1 MSRIA
6 QKIKLPN
13 YIYKGEYVSTS
24 NKKYYMNTLV
34 ELKKIIDD
42 YETFPDLGSLLN
54 HLNNFQFLSQ
64 ESLRKLCYGMERGVF
79 DDFINDYLSPLNL
92 TVRNYLDNY
101 YFNHYS
107 ISERLFNITDM
118 VNGNLYNDGR
128 ALPFNIMDVIYIRDN
143 LHRYAIGDFIKKE
156 IIEDSGVTNQVNDLL
171 WNLRKGIFDESI
183 KKYEDNPFITLHHRP
198 VTYIKHVKKMD
209 IFGLRDNRFVYKNNH
224 LSPFTVEDLVKVKKE
239 LLNFE
244 EYPTNKSLGEL
255 LGVSSPNIYN
265 RVIWNLEEEVFDEW
279 IDIYYNGSD
288 DEKSIKVYHDTLYN
302 RLKGVEPYKIIEM
315 TNRNL
320 PRRIIMSNKAYEF
333 YFKYEDK
340 KGHVRVS
347 NFNREDVKKL
357 IDIYKKSNEYISF
370 ETFYNALP
378 NFSELS
384 VRRILKSIILG
395 VFEKYDL

>member
-1 MSRIA
+1 M
-6 QKIKLPN
+6 
-13 YIYKGEYVSTS
+13 
-24 NKKYYMNTLV
+24 
-34 ELKKIIDD
+34 
-42 YETFPDLGSLLN
+42 
-54 HLNNFQFLSQ
+54 
-64 ESLRKLCYGMERGVF
+64 
-79 DDFINDYLSPLNL
+79 
-92 TVRNYLDNY
+92 
-101 YFNHYS
+101 
-107 ISERLFNITDM
+107 
-118 VNGNLYNDGR
+118 
-128 ALPFNIMDVIYIRDN
+128 
-143 LHRYAIGDFIKKE
+143 HRYAIGEFIKKE
-156 IIEDSGVTNQVNDLL
+156 ISEDSGVINQVNDLL
-171 WNLRKGIFDESI
+171 WNLREGVFDEWI

-209 IFGLRDNRFVYKNNH
+209 IFGLRDNHFVYKNNH
-224 LSPFTVEDLVKVKKE
+224 LSPFTVEDLIKVKKE

-265 RVIWNLEEEVFDEW
+265 RVIWNLEEGVFDEW

-288 DEKSIKVYHDTLYN
+288 NEKSIKVYHDTLYN

-320 PRRIIMSNKAYEF
+320 PRRVIMSNKAYEF